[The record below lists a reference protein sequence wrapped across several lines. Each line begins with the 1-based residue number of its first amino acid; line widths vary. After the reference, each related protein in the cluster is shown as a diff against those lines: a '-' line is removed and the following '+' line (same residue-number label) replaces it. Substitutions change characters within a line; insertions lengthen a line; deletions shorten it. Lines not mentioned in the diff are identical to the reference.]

1 MSANDMRAKT
11 KGINAMGLR
20 ILTEPNGEIR
30 PMWYAQYSVNGKK
43 GKNPKVG
50 KRITLNLHVPVEGK
64 PPRDRKGRVNLDRRG
79 DVDFERSRRAAEAE
93 FLKVTGATASPTEQN
108 MKKIVEIQTNKPI
121 EKFIIKELGKGAPLS
136 KFVDYWKRGT
146 DSRTELWKDAVG
158 RWFNEFNKFA
168 QKIAE
173 GQGRSCETINDIS
186 HDIAEAWVADLRA
199 HFSKETVARQL
210 YTLRATFARYMVVE
224 KEILA
229 AELRVNP
236 FDEIKVGGGC
246 DETAK
251 PDERRSRKPLTEEE
265 LARLFKAA
273 QGDSLIFPLVVCAAC
288 TGMRLDDV
296 CHLRWESV
304 DLANGIIDAK
314 THKTGSY
321 VSIPIFDRLRE
332 VLEERR
338 AVEADG
344 SKPSEFVFP
353 KAAKLYETRPKGEG
367 NQKDTIIRAIKHYL
381 AEALF
386 VSDDDGEA
394 AQIVEVG
401 TDGTADATEQTHDI
415 RDALGQ
421 TRFTEEKRN
430 NVLEVYERFKR
441 GEKSAD
447 IANALNISRPRV
459 SMYLADAELLTGE
472 RLRPVALPRSAK
484 KQGLPLKE
492 VRKEFRTITLDKLK
506 KVTRG
511 ERKLTRS
518 EFNHLTKREL
528 EILTRFFPKD
538 GEEEGN
544 RANTA
549 SLYGWHSLRATF
561 VVLAIE
567 AGVPLASVQKIVG
580 HSTFDMTMQYY
591 NPTRLHEA
599 ERVKRQMR
607 NTILNTRSD
616 APRLTSAQAVPSLT
630 HDEQKPADAL
640 DALLAHLT
648 DEQKA
653 ELLKRL
659 AAAK

>member
-1 MSANDMRAKT
+1 
-11 KGINAMGLR
+11 MGLR
-20 ILTEPNGEIR
+20 ILTEPSGEIR
-30 PMWYAQYSVNGKK
+30 PMWYAQYSINGKK

-79 DVDFERSRRAAEAE
+79 DTDFERSRRAAEAE
-93 FLKVTGATASPTEQN
+93 FQKVTGATASPTEEN

-136 KFVDYWKRGT
+136 KFVNYWKRGT
-146 DSRTELWKDAVG
+146 DSRTELWKNAVG
-158 RWFNEFNKFA
+158 RWFNEFSKFA
-168 QKIAE
+168 QKIANE
-173 GQGRSCETINDIS
+173 QGRSCETINDIS
-186 HDIAEAWVADLRA
+186 HDIAEAWVSKLRA
-199 HFSKETVARQL
+199 NFSKETVARQL

-224 KEILA
+224 KEVLA

-296 CHLRWESV
+296 CHLKWESV

-367 NQKDTIIRAIKHYL
+367 NQKDAIMRAIKHYL

-401 TDGTADATEQTHDI
+401 TDGTADAAARTHDI
-415 RDALGQ
+415 RDALGKM
-421 TRFTEEKRN
+421 RFTEKKRN
-430 NVLEVYERFKR
+430 NILEVYERFKR

-447 IANALNISRPRV
+447 IANALGISRPRV
-459 SMYLADAELLTGE
+459 SMYLADAESLTGE
-472 RLRPVALPRSAK
+472 RLRPAALPPSAK
-484 KQGLPLKE
+484 KQGQT
-492 VRKEFRTITLDKLK
+492 RKEFKKFMLEDLK
-506 KVTRG
+506 KVARG

-518 EFNHLTKREL
+518 EFKRLTKRDL
-528 EILTRFFPKD
+528 EFLTRFFPKD
-538 GEEEGN
+538 GEEEGS

-591 NPTRLHEA
+591 NPTRIHEA
-599 ERVKRQMR
+599 ERVRRQMQ
-607 NTILNTRSD
+607 NTVLNTRSD
-616 APRLTSAQAVPSLT
+616 APRLTNGQAVPSLT
-630 HDEQKPADAL
+630 HDGQKPADAL
-640 DALLAHLT
+640 DAFLAHLT